1 MARPTKNATAI
12 CLALS
17 VIALI
22 GVVVGLATSTPLV
35 VALVLLPVVA
45 YEIYRVEGES
55 TVKASWGM
63 GITLVG
69 IFVVWMFD
77 VNWNLA
83 EWLGQ
88 NETDV
93 GGYLVPLGDIK
104 TLGAAIIGALAI
116 VLFTRTRGIYTRWL
130 AVVIFVCV
138 AALIYGLNPEVF
150 SDLLRQGTQD
160 AINTNL

>member
-17 VIALI
+17 VLALVGI
-22 GVVVGLATSTPLV
+22 IVGLATSKPLII
-35 VALVLLPVVA
+35 ALTLLPVVA

-63 GITLVG
+63 GVTLVG
-69 IFVVWMFD
+69 ILVVWMVD

-88 NETDV
+88 DETNV
-93 GGYLVPLGDIK
+93 GGYLVPLGDVK
-104 TLGAAIIGALAI
+104 TLGAAIIGALAV
-116 VLFTRTRGIYTRWL
+116 VLFVRTRGVYTRWL
-130 AVVIFVCV
+130 AVIIFACV
-138 AALIYGLNPEVF
+138 AALVYGLNPDVF

-160 AINTNL
+160 AINNL